1 MITVQDAQQL
11 HQAYKTSPIYANNQL
26 RFAYGGRGETIGDYL
41 KAFPQAETTLR
52 KVDSITK
59 LNLWV
64 FKNSEKYA
72 RFAQHSNP
80 ASIIEDI
87 KYWFRG
93 QIGEW
98 FILDVFLQGG
108 NQFTVRDVDKNH
120 LGMESLYNVTP
131 TIYTGCADFG
141 VDGIATDKNNNGV
154 VIQVKF
160 WNPWASKLMVD
171 YHMVSA
177 TSDQGTTEGW
187 IDARQEKS
195 IYFFWLGSKHHGSIF
210 NNMSKYLMSQDCPL
224 TKYKKVLYIDGQD
237 LMTNT
242 PIGFWSNNFQNA
254 IQLLY

>member
-1 MITVQDAQQL
+1 MISIQKVQQL
-11 HQAYKTSPIYANNQL
+11 HQAYKASPTYANNQL
-26 RFAYGGRGETIGDYL
+26 RPAFKGRGVTIGDYL
-41 KAFPQAETTLR
+41 KANPKALTTLQ
-52 KVDSITK
+52 KVDCLSK
-59 LNLWV
+59 LNLWTY
-64 FKNSEKYA
+64 KNAEKYA
-72 RFAQHSNP
+72 KFAQHSNP
-80 ASIIEDI
+80 ASTIDEI

-98 FILDVFLQGG
+98 FILDVFLQNG

-131 TIYTGCADFG
+131 TIYTGCADYG
-141 VDGIATDKNNNGV
+141 VDGLATDKSNNSV

-177 TSDQGTTEGW
+177 TSDQATTEGW
-187 IDARQEKS
+187 IDPQQQKS

-210 NNMSKYLMSQDCPL
+210 NNMSQYLQSQDCPL
-224 TKYKKVLYIDGQD
+224 TKYKKVLYIDGED
-237 LMTNT
+237 LMKNT
-242 PIGFWSNNFQNA
+242 PPGFWSNNFQNA